1 LDTCNGVNFGKLGT
15 YVFIAQ
21 EIGEKMA
28 KIIVLNYSG
37 FIGSIHQ
44 RSDQSSL

>member
-1 LDTCNGVNFGKLGT
+1 MIKTNEVNEPKS
-15 YVFIAQ
+15 I